1 MEFRLAGPKDRD
13 LVENLWAYCFEPRE
27 HPFFQWYFSCC
38 YKPENVLMGFID
50 GQMACLTHLN
60 PYTLNIRGSHIPVSY
75 IVGLATH
82 PAARRGGVGGKL
94 LAAALMEM
102 RRRGHYVNILMPS
115 KAGFYQPYG
124 YELYCH
130 QWRETLPMEALRP
143 LSDRTIHF
151 GFLTSNDQWPLLA
164 AVYDDY
170 TQGLCGYAIRDEA
183 AWRRLID
190 GQLAEGCIAVA
201 FDGSEPVG
209 YLFYQL
215 GSPVIHCGEFVYR
228 TYKGK
233 KGLLG
238 YLYNHR
244 SQGESVQWNEGIHD
258 QSYRFYPDGKAGH
271 ETMPFMTARIVDV
284 APALEALAYGA
295 DLDGTLTLKIEDK
308 LAPWNDGT
316 FAMTIR
322 DGRASVVA
330 APDEPADV
338 AMPVGTLAL
347 LYFGALSVPD
357 LVYYDKLSGTPEALD
372 YVGRLFP
379 PCSCYINEWY

>member
-143 LSDRTIHF
+143 LSDRTMRWMPAESA
-151 GFLTSNDQWPLLA
+151 TSACRKPLC
-164 AVYDDY
+164 
-170 TQGLCGYAIRDEA
+170 TR
-183 AWRRLID
+183 
-190 GQLAEGCIAVA
+190 
-201 FDGSEPVG
+201 
-209 YLFYQL
+209 
-215 GSPVIHCGEFVYR
+215 
-228 TYKGK
+228 
-233 KGLLG
+233 
-238 YLYNHR
+238 
-244 SQGESVQWNEGIHD
+244 
-258 QSYRFYPDGKAGH
+258 
-271 ETMPFMTARIVDV
+271 
-284 APALEALAYGA
+284 
-295 DLDGTLTLKIEDK
+295 
-308 LAPWNDGT
+308 
-316 FAMTIR
+316 
-322 DGRASVVA
+322 
-330 APDEPADV
+330 
-338 AMPVGTLAL
+338 
-347 LYFGALSVPD
+347 
-357 LVYYDKLSGTPEALD
+357 
-372 YVGRLFP
+372 
-379 PCSCYINEWY
+379 